1 MGKTL
6 DSFVI
11 KVKNLSKVYGKLKAV
26 EEVSFEVE
34 KGEVFGLIGPDGAG
48 KTTIINVL
56 TGVLEPSSGEA
67 YINGINVVKEPEKI
81 KRLIGYMPQ
90 GLGLNLYD
98 NLTVEEN
105 INFFKDLR
113 LISENIFQRNK
124 EILLEITR
132 LKPFL
137 SRPAK
142 VLSGGMRQKLAL
154 ICTLLHLPEV
164 ILLDEPTTGVD
175 PLSRQDF
182 WEIIYTLVQEREI
195 TVLLTTAYMDEAERC
210 NKIALIHKGKI
221 FLQDKPEN
229 IPDLEEAFIEAVS
242 GEKPKPLLKQISPF
256 SEKEANILIC
266 NKVSKLFGKFK
277 AVDRVSLEVKKG
289 EILGLLGPNGA
300 GKTTLIK
307 MMCGLL
313 SPSEGEIFISGHN
326 VEKEKVKVWELI
338 GYMSQKFSLYKDL
351 TVLENIKLYAGL
363 YGVKNENFGELLEKL
378 GLLGREGRL
387 VKDIPFGIKQRLA
400 LFCAV
405 LHKPVIV
412 FLDEPTSGVD
422 PVARRSFWEMI
433 YFLSREEGMTVILST
448 HYMDE
453 AENCDR
459 IGLMNKGRLIAL
471 GTPEELKIN
480 SEKISGKLLQIKTS
494 EFREV
499 FKKLKSVFP
508 NLSLYGNKILL
519 RTFNLEKD
527 KERIEKFLTEEGIFK
542 VEISQTL
549 PSLQETFIDFIRKDL
564 EENPES
570 CV

>member
-1 MGKTL
+1 MDKTL
-6 DSFVI
+6 GSPVI
-11 KVKNLSKVYGKLKAV
+11 TVKNLSKVYGKLKAV

-48 KTTIINVL
+48 KTTLIHVL
-56 TGVLEPSSGEA
+56 AGVLEPSSGEA

-81 KRLIGYMPQ
+81 KKLIGYMPQ

-105 INFFKDLR
+105 IKFFKDLR
-113 LISENIFQRNK
+113 LISEDTFQKNK

-142 VLSGGMRQKLAL
+142 ALSGGMRQKLAL

-182 WEIIYTLVQEREI
+182 WEIIHTLVQEREI
-195 TVLLTTAYMDEAERC
+195 TVLLTTSYMDEAERC
-210 NKIALIHKGKI
+210 NRIALIHKGKLL
-221 FLQDKPEN
+221 LQDKPEN
-229 IPDLEEAFIEAVS
+229 IPDLEGAFISAIS
-242 GEKPKPLLKQISPF
+242 GERPKPFLKKSSSF
-256 SEKEANILIC
+256 SEKEINILIC
-266 NKVSKLFGKFK
+266 NRVSKLFGKFR

-313 SPSEGEIFISGHN
+313 PPSEGEIFISGNN
-326 VEKEKVKVWELI
+326 VEKEKVKVWRLI

-378 GLLGREGRL
+378 GLLGWEGRL

-400 LFCAV
+400 LSCAV
-405 LHKPVIV
+405 LHKPLIV

-433 YFLSREEGMTVILST
+433 YFLSREEGITVILST

-471 GTPEELKIN
+471 GTPEELKIT
-480 SEKISGKLLQIKTS
+480 SEKISGKLLQIRTS

-499 FKKLKSVFP
+499 FKKLKSGFP

-519 RTFNLEKD
+519 RTFSPEKD
-527 KERIEKFLTEEGIFK
+527 KEKIEEVLTEEGKFK
-542 VEISQTL
+542 IEISQTL
-549 PSLQETFIDFIRKDL
+549 PSLQETFIDFIKKDL
-564 EENPES
+564 EENPENY
-570 CV
+570 V

>member
-378 GLLGREGRL
+378 GLLGWEGRL

-564 EENPES
+564 EENPENY
-570 CV
+570 V

>member
-1 MGKTL
+1 MDKTL
-6 DSFVI
+6 GSPVI
-11 KVKNLSKVYGKLKAV
+11 TVKNLSKAYGKLKAV
-26 EEVSFEVE
+26 EGVSFEVE

-48 KTTIINVL
+48 KTTLIHIL
-56 TGVLEPSSGEA
+56 AGVLEPSSGEA

-81 KRLIGYMPQ
+81 KKLIGYMPQ

-105 INFFKDLR
+105 IIFFKDLR
-113 LISENIFQRNK
+113 LISEDTFQKNR

-142 VLSGGMRQKLAL
+142 ALSGGMRQKLAL

-182 WEIIYTLVQEREI
+182 WEIIHTLVQEREI

-210 NKIALIHKGKI
+210 NRIALIHKGKLL
-221 FLQDKPEN
+221 LQDKPEN
-229 IPDLEEAFIEAVS
+229 IPDLEGAFIFAVS
-242 GEKPKPLLKQISPF
+242 GERPKPFLKKSSSF
-256 SEKEANILIC
+256 SEKETNILIC
-266 NKVSKLFGKFK
+266 NRVSKLFGKFR

-307 MMCGLL
+307 IMCGLL
-313 SPSEGEIFISGHN
+313 PPSEGEIFISGNN
-326 VEKEKVKVWELI
+326 VEKEKAKVWRLI

-363 YGVKNENFGELLEKL
+363 YGVKNKNFGELLEKL
-378 GLLGREGRL
+378 GLLGWEGRL

-400 LFCAV
+400 LSCAV
-405 LHKPVIV
+405 LHKPLIV

-433 YFLSREEGMTVILST
+433 YLLSREEGITVILST

-471 GTPEELKIN
+471 GTPEELKIT
-480 SEKISGKLLQIKTS
+480 SEKISGKLLQIRTS

-499 FKKLKSVFP
+499 FKKLKSSFP

-519 RTFNLEKD
+519 RTFSPEKD
-527 KERIEKFLTEEGIFK
+527 KEKIEEVLTKEGKFKI
-542 VEISQTL
+542 EISQTL
-549 PSLQETFIDFIRKDL
+549 PSLQEAFIDFIKKDL
-564 EENPES
+564 EENPENY
-570 CV
+570 V

>member
-378 GLLGREGRL
+378 GLLGWEGRL

>member
-1 MGKTL
+1 MDKTL
-6 DSFVI
+6 KFPVI
-11 KVKNLSKVYGKLKAV
+11 KVRNLSKDYRRLKAI

-48 KTTIINVL
+48 KTTIIHIL
-56 TGVLEPSSGEA
+56 ASVLEPSSGEA
-67 YINGINVVKEPEKI
+67 YINGINVVKESEKI
-81 KRLIGYMPQ
+81 KKLIGYMPQ
-90 GLGLNLYD
+90 GLGLNIYD

-105 INFFKDLR
+105 INFFKDIR
-113 LISENIFQRNK
+113 LIPEKIFQKNK

-142 VLSGGMRQKLAL
+142 ALSGGMRQKLAL
-154 ICTLLHLPEV
+154 VCTLLHLPEV

-182 WEIIYTLVQEREI
+182 WEIIHALVQEREI
-195 TVLLTTAYMDEAERC
+195 TVFLTTAYMDEAERC
-210 NKIALIHKGKI
+210 NRIALMHKGKI

-229 IPDLEEAFIEAVS
+229 IPDLEGAFIEAVS
-242 GEKPKPLLKQISPF
+242 REKPKPFLKKPISK
-256 SEKEANILIC
+256 KEANILIC
-266 NKVSKLFGKFK
+266 NKVSKLFGKFR
-277 AVDRVSLEVKKG
+277 AVDRVSLEVKRG
-289 EILGLLGPNGA
+289 EIFGLLGPNGA

-326 VEKEKVKVWELI
+326 VEKEKVKVWKLI

-363 YGVKNENFGELLEKL
+363 YGVKNENFRELLEKL
-378 GLLGREGRL
+378 GLLGWEGRL

-400 LFCAV
+400 LSCAV

-433 YFLSREEGMTVILST
+433 YFLSRDEGMTIILST

-459 IGLMNKGRLIAL
+459 IGLINRGKLIAL
-471 GTPEELKIN
+471 GTPEELKIT
-480 SEKISGKLLQIKTS
+480 SEKISGKFLQIKTS

-499 FKKLKSVFP
+499 FKKLKSVSP

-519 RTFNLEKD
+519 RTFAPEID
-527 KERIEKFLTEEGIFK
+527 KEKIEKFLTKEGISK
-542 VEISQTL
+542 IEISQTL
-549 PSLQETFIDFIRKDL
+549 PSLQEAFIDFIRKDL
-564 EENPES
+564 KENPENH
-570 CV
+570 V

>member
-1 MGKTL
+1 MDKTL
-6 DSFVI
+6 NVPVI
-11 KVKNLSKVYGKLKAV
+11 KVESLFKVYKKVKAI
-26 EEVSFEVE
+26 ENISFEVE
-34 KGEVFGLIGPDGAG
+34 RGEVFGLIGPDGAG
-48 KTTIINVL
+48 KTTIIHIL
-56 TGVLEPSSGEA
+56 AGVLDPSSGKA
-67 YINGINVVKEPEKI
+67 YIEGIDVTKNPEKI
-81 KRLIGYMPQ
+81 KSFIGYMPQ

-105 INFFKDLR
+105 INFFRDLR
-113 LISENIFQRNK
+113 LIPEDVFQKNK

-142 VLSGGMRQKLAL
+142 ALSGGMRQKLAL
-154 ICTLLHLPEV
+154 ICTLLHLPEI

-182 WEIIYTLVQEREI
+182 WKIIHTLVQERGI
-195 TVLLTTAYMDEAERC
+195 TVLLTTSYMDEAERC
-210 NKIALIHKGKI
+210 NRIALIHKGNI
-221 FLQDKPEN
+221 LIQDKPEN
-229 IPDLEEAFIEAVS
+229 ISDLETAFIEAVS
-242 GEKPKPLLKQISPF
+242 GSLPKPLLKKSYIP
-256 SEKEANILIC
+256 SEKEPSILVC
-266 NKVSKLFGKFK
+266 NKVSKFFGKFK

-313 SPSEGEIFISGHN
+313 IPSEGEIFISGHE
-326 VEKEKVKVWELI
+326 VKKEKAKVWKLI

-363 YGVKNENFGELLEKL
+363 YGIKNKNFNELLEKL
-378 GLLGREGRL
+378 GLSGWEKRL

-400 LFCAV
+400 LTCAV
-405 LHKPVIV
+405 LHEPIII

-433 YFLSREEGMTVILST
+433 YFLSKEEGITIILST

-459 IGLMNKGRLIAL
+459 IGLMNRGRLIAL
-471 GTPEELKIN
+471 GTPEEIKIT
-480 SEKISGKLLQIKTS
+480 SENISGKLLQIKTS
-494 EFREV
+494 LFREA
-499 FKKLKSVFP
+499 FRRLKDIFP
-508 NLSLYGNKILL
+508 GLSLYGNKIFL
-519 RTFNLEKD
+519 RTFTPEKD
-527 KERIEKFLTEEGIFK
+527 KEIIEKRLTETGISDL
-542 VEISQTL
+542 EIYQVL
-549 PSLQETFIDFIRKDL
+549 PPLQEAFVDFIIKDL
-564 EENPES
+564 KES
-570 CV
+570 AESYV